1 MAKSSKKYKE
11 AYEKVDRDK
20 VYPIKE
26 AVEIVKSMPVVKFDE
41 SVDVSVRLNLG
52 KGQRVRG
59 ILTFPN
65 NFGKPRR
72 VVVIAKGEKAEE
84 AKNAGADEVGDSDI
98 IEKIKKGWFEFDSV
112 VATPDMMKDVSKLGP
127 ILGRKGLMPNPKS
140 GTVTFEIKQ
149 AVNAIKKGKVEFKSD
164 KAGNVSLSFGKVSM
178 ESDKLITNI
187 SGFYNSLLK
196 SRPQDLK
203 GEYIR
208 SFSISKT
215 MGPGVKVNYREINK

>member
-1 MAKSSKKYKE
+1 MVKLSKKYKE
-11 AYEKVDRDK
+11 AYEKVDRNK

-26 AVEIVKSMPVVKFDE
+26 AVEIVKSMPVGKFDE

-52 KGQRVRG
+52 KGQRIRG

-84 AKNAGADEVGDSDI
+84 AKSAGADEVGDSDI
-98 IEKIKKGWFEFDSV
+98 IEKIKKGWFDFDSV

-127 ILGRKGLMPNPKS
+127 VLGRKGLMPNPKS

-149 AVNAIKKGKVEFKSD
+149 AVNAIKKGKTEFKSD
-164 KAGNVSLSFGKVSM
+164 KAGNVGLSFGKVSM
-178 ESDKLITNI
+178 ESDNLIENI
-187 SGFYNSLLK
+187 SEFYNSLLK
-196 SRPQDLK
+196 SRPQDVK
-203 GEYIR
+203 GEYIMTLA
-208 SFSISKT
+208 ISKT
-215 MGPGVKVNYREINK
+215 MGPGVKVNYREIN